1 MFEIESELKSMQ
13 AIFENDWFLI
23 KLFCNSLKRQGNP
36 TLKGQFPWNISL
48 ILKKKKKQSFNLIKL
63 TNEHQGIRGVIQT

>member
-13 AIFENDWFLI
+13 AIFENDWFL
-23 KLFCNSLKRQGNP
+23 KWFCNSLKRQGNP

-48 ILKKKKKQSFNLIKL
+48 ILEKKQSFNNI
-63 TNEHQGIRGVIQT
+63 